1 MTKARMDGLI
11 LVFLGA
17 TVIVYLMGFLL
28 KATSSGAVEDFI
40 ADYYS
45 ARCLV
50 EHCDPYNENE
60 VLRVY
65 RAEGGERPL
74 TDPKD
79 RAIATR
85 YVYPPSAF
93 AVMAPLALLPWG
105 LAHTLWMILSALSLI
120 LAAGLAWDLG
130 SRDAPLLAGLLV
142 GYLLANS
149 EVIVVLSNPS
159 ELVISLCVIAVW
171 CFLRD
176 RFVLVGVVC
185 LAVSLALKPQ
195 DPGLIWLYFLLAG
208 GVYRKRALLT
218 LGVTAVIALP
228 TLLWV
233 WRVSPHWVSELHN
246 NLLAFSVRGG
256 LNDPG
261 PASKVANEFVDLQVI
276 VSRFIDQ
283 PTIYNPISYL
293 IFAPLFL
300 AWLYVTLRTRVS
312 PEKTTLAIASI
323 AALSLLPIHHHLYD
337 TKLLLLTIPAFALV
351 WVSGQRTRWVALLL
365 TGGAL
370 VVTGDLSGTILFH
383 VVGSLHPAP
392 GGLAEWLVNA
402 MMVFPSP
409 LLLLAT
415 GVFYLWI
422 YWRAAFSPKS
432 PVADRIPTEAPLRP
446 EPAA

>member
-17 TVIVYLMGFLL
+17 SVVVLLMGFLL

-65 RAEGGERPL
+65 RVEGGERTL

-85 YVYPPSAF
+85 YVYPPTAF

-105 LAHTLWMILSALSLI
+105 PAHILWMVLSAMSLI
-120 LAAGLAWDLG
+120 LAGALAWDLG

-171 CFLRD
+171 CFLRN
-176 RFVLVGVVC
+176 RFVLVGVLC

-208 GVYRKRALLT
+208 SLYRKRALQT
-218 LGVTAVIALP
+218 LGVTAAIALP
-228 TLLWV
+228 TIVWV

-246 NLLAFSVRGG
+246 NLLAFAVRGG

-261 PASKVANEFVDLQVI
+261 PTSKVANEFVDLQVI

-283 PTIYNPISYL
+283 PAIYNPISYL

-312 PEKTTLAIASI
+312 PEKTALAIGSI

-351 WVSGQRTRWVALLL
+351 WVSGQRTRWIALLL

-370 VVTGDLSGTILFH
+370 VVTGDLSGSILFRL
-383 VVGSLHPAP
+383 VGGLHPAP

-422 YWRAAFSPKS
+422 YWGAAFSPES
-432 PVADRIPTEAPLRP
+432 PVAKGIAAEATLRP
-446 EPAA
+446 ESAA